1 MGHAG
6 AGRRNGTIY
15 FDNYRAVYGTNLDD
29 LDNPVINDMTVNGQ
43 TLADDGS
50 TVINSN
56 SIEAV
61 ASYDDVDGQNR
72 SGINAKATVIK
83 IDGEELQSD
92 NSDTNATVR
101 LTLQNGKHTMT
112 VSVSDKFGNTVEKTT
127 AFVVAG
133 DTMPDAAT
141 VSVSGS
147 DFVPL
152 GSDYTLTV
160 AADGKIRSADITMLN
175 LNDDIGQPTVTYANG
190 VTGKLVY
197 TKTGFKKAML
207 TLHLES
213 AAPVEGELAALT
225 FQIDA
230 GLDTTVNQFTYT
242 VSNIALTAANGEAY
256 TAAQAAVR
264 LPLSAYYSIQPGP
277 QAVGMSSVIA
287 VYEKDG
293 SPAAGVTV
301 SLDGAEIGKTDA
313 NGLLETDAMKTKDA
327 GTVCVLTAVGPKGVA
342 EATKVTVL
350 ADAAGTEYTAVHLNA
365 GQQHEPE
372 HQLAVRPQHGR
383 QGGRAVP
390 RQGHGCLADGRWHL
404 YAHRF
409 LHLQGCGL
417 YQHHSAHGPD
427 GRNGL

>member
-1 MGHAG
+1 
-6 AGRRNGTIY
+6 
-15 FDNYRAVYGTNLDD
+15 
-29 LDNPVINDMTVNGQ
+29 MTVNGQ
-43 TLADDGS
+43 TLTSDGA

-72 SGINAKATVIK
+72 SGINAQATTVK
-83 IDGEELQSD
+83 IDGETIQSD

-101 LTLQNGKHTMT
+101 LNLQNGKHTMT
-112 VSVSDKFGNTVEKTT
+112 VSVSDQFGNTVEKTT

-133 DTMPDAAT
+133 DMQDTAT

-147 DFVPL
+147 NFVPL

-160 AADGKIRSADITMLN
+160 TADGKIRSADITMLN

-190 VTGKLVY
+190 VTGKLTY

-230 GLDTTVNQFTYT
+230 GLDTTVNQFAYT
-242 VSNIALTAANGEAY
+242 VSNIALTAANGKAY
-256 TAAQAAVR
+256 TAAQAAAR

-301 SLDGAEIGKTDA
+301 SLDGNVIGTTDA
-313 NGLLETDAMKTKDA
+313 NGLLETSTMKELAA
-327 GTVCVLTAVGPKGVA
+327 GTVCKLTATGPKGVA

-350 ADAAGTEYTAVHLNA
+350 ADAAGAEYTGINLNA
-365 GQQHEPE
+365 SKSISTSQNISWLSGIGTAGKAVVQYRVKGADAWQTANGTSTLTGFSTSKDAAYINTI
-372 HQLAVRPQHGR
+372 QLTA
-383 QGGRAVP
+383 
-390 RQGHGCLADGRWHL
+390 
-404 YAHRF
+404 
-409 LHLQGCGL
+409 
-417 YQHHSAHGPD
+417 
-427 GRNGL
+427 